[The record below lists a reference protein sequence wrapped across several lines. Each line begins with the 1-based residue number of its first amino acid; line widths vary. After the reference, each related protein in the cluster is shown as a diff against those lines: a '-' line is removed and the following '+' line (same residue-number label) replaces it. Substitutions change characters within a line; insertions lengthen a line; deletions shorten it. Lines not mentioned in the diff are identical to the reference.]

1 MSCPSGPARS
11 STLGWPGSSSIGCA
25 RYSALWREHG
35 TAGLVV
41 DAPDVAQRL
50 LLDRQRLPLRRE
62 ALALDR
68 EGLLLQGDQ
77 AVGAH
82 PHAHRLVGGAQQTIG
97 RPAVA
102 ELAQEGGRPLER

>member
-11 STLGWPGSSSIGCA
+11 STLGWPGSSSIGCP

-35 TAGLVV
+35 TTGLVV
-41 DAPDVAQRL
+41 DAPDVSQRL
-50 LLDRQRLPLRRE
+50 LLGRQRLPLGGA

-68 EGLLLQGDQ
+68 ERLLLQGDQ

-82 PHAHRLVGGAQQTIG
+82 PHAHRLVGGAQQTVG
-97 RPAVA
+97 GAAVA
-102 ELAQEGGRPLER
+102 ELAQ